1 MRRFEARVLL
11 SGRLDG
17 GAADVVREA
26 VRPLWDRTGTRITMD
41 LSGVELIDIAGLALL
56 LRMDALAR
64 DATSTITLAGV
75 PAGLD
80 RLLHETGCGSG
91 SIARWKVN
99 GGPVPRTGSG
109 VRPPA
114 ATRAGRTA
122 PRSDPRRRRT
132 PPDGRHGLRCGTRPL
147 RDLRL
152 PLTDHR

>member
-26 VRPLWDRTGTRITMD
+26 LRPLWDRTGTRITMD

-80 RLLHETGCGSG
+80 R
-91 SIARWKVN
+91 A
-99 GGPVPRTGSG
+99 
-109 VRPPA
+109 
-114 ATRAGRTA
+114 
-122 PRSDPRRRRT
+122 
-132 PPDGRHGLRCGTRPL
+132 
-147 RDLRL
+147 
-152 PLTDHR
+152 